1 MVEKIYLYDAYKSE
15 VKAKITSVTLKNI
28 DSKTIW
34 EVELDKTI
42 FYPGGGGQPFDT
54 GKISSATK
62 ENLVVQTA
70 KQGENILHIV
80 DKEPNFNLNEEVDCK
95 IDWDK
100 RYRYMRHH
108 TAIHVIGGI
117 LEGKYGALFTGGQ
130 IGFEKSHF
138 DFDMP
143 KLNRELA
150 EQIIGES
157 QQIVDKNLEI
167 KVRTLS
173 NEEATKIPNLARTAP
188 GQELLKKL
196 AIVRVVEIDGFDFQ
210 MDGGTHVKNTSEIG
224 RLVLSNFE
232 NKGTHRKRIE
242 IKLD

>member
-1 MVEKIYLYDAYKSE
+1 MTQKIYLTDSYASQLR
-15 VKAKITSVTLKNI
+15 AKVTSVTTKSTDGRELWEI
-28 DSKTIW
+28 GLDS
-34 EVELDKTI
+34 TI

-54 GKISSATK
+54 GTISSK
-62 ENLVVQTA
+62 ETQYNVIKTI
-70 KQGENILHIV
+70 KQEEEIIHITDRQPLFSV
-80 DKEPNFNLNEEVDCK
+80 GNDLDCK

-100 RYRYMRHH
+100 RYMYMRYH

-150 EQIIGES
+150 EQIMRES
-157 QQIVDKNLEI
+157 QEIIDKNLNI
-167 KVRTLS
+167 IVRTMS
-173 NEEATKIPNLARTAP
+173 NEEAMKIPNLARTTP

-196 AIVRVVEIDGFDFQ
+196 SVVRIVEIEGFDFQ
-210 MDGGTHVKNTSEIG
+210 MDGGTHVKNTKEIG

-242 IKLD
+242 IKLG